1 GAHPLEKAFIQL
13 LGFTHHQPVADVN
26 ASLLQTVKSTPSD
39 LRVRILHR
47 GNHARYASGD
57 ECVTARWRTTM
68 MATGFECDIGGR
80 TFGFFT
86 RHTQRVYFGMWFTRT
101 LVVTFT
107 DNFAIFD
114 NDAPDIR
121 VGMRGKTSSLRQL

>member
-1 GAHPLEKAFIQL
+1 
-13 LGFTHHQPVADVN
+13 
-26 ASLLQTVKSTPSD
+26 
-39 LRVRILHR
+39 
-47 GNHARYASGD
+47 
-57 ECVTARWRTTM
+57 M

-121 VGMRGKTSSLRQL
+121 VGMRGKTSSLRQF